1 MKKILQ
7 KALLRNESKLYLRTN
22 TALGLVSVIS
32 VLAISLET
40 VESLSVFEHW
50 FRAVEYIVVV
60 IFLIEYTVRI
70 YINESAVKYIFSF
83 YGLIDLISFLPSMFG
98 FSNLTYLKSARII
111 RVVTFLRVLRLSKL
125 SRVSK
130 FANHKSRQIKEI
142 QFISVRIYGLTLVFA
157 TMIFSSLLYV
167 VEGQNNDIFKDIP
180 SSVIWT
186 VLTLFGSST
195 NPHEFTM
202 VAKLIVV
209 ALQFTSLLLFGLL
222 INIMGKFLERI
233 LLGSKSTLDT

>member
-1 MKKILQ
+1 MKKFLQ
-7 KALLRNESKLYLRTN
+7 KALLRNASKLYLRTN
-22 TALGLVSVIS
+22 AALGLVSLIS

-40 VESLSVFEHW
+40 VESLQVYENLFT
-50 FRAVEYIVVV
+50 AIEYVVV
-60 IFLIEYTVRI
+60 GIFLFEYLVRI
-70 YINESAVKYIFSF
+70 YVNESALKYIFSF
-83 YGLIDLISFLPSMFG
+83 YGLIDLVSFLPSVFG
-98 FSNLTYLKSARII
+98 FGNLTYLKSARII
-111 RVVTFLRVLRLSKL
+111 RVVIFLRILRLSKL
-125 SRVSK
+125 SRISK

-167 VEGQNNDIFKDIP
+167 VESQNNEIFKDIP

-195 NPHEFTM
+195 NPHEFTLI
-202 VAKLIVV
+202 AKLIVV

-222 INIMGKFLERI
+222 INIMGKFLERM